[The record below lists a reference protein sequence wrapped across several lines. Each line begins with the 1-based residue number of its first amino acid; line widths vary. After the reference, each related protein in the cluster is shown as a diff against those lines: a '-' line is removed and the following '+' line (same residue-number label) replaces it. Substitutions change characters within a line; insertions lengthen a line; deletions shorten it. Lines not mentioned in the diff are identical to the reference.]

1 MNFRFL
7 ICAALSLIS
16 VSAFAQKTKTVV
28 VYDSPDHSEWHTEK
42 VVESNYAPYEF
53 AFDLDLLKPENIR
66 YRQVND
72 TTTYT
77 PEEFEAKA
85 KKDAEKGR
93 VEIQY
98 IKEKDPHKKDS
109 LFQVLQS
116 L

>member
-7 ICAALSLIS
+7 ICVGLSLIG
-16 VSAFAQKTKTVV
+16 ADALAQKTKTVV

-53 AFDLDLLKPENIR
+53 AFDLDLLKPENMR
-66 YRQVND
+66 YVQLYD

-85 KKDAEKGR
+85 KKDAVKGR
-93 VEIQY
+93 VRLQY
-98 IKEKDPHKKDS
+98 IQEKDPQKKDS
-109 LFQVLQS
+109 LYQVLQS